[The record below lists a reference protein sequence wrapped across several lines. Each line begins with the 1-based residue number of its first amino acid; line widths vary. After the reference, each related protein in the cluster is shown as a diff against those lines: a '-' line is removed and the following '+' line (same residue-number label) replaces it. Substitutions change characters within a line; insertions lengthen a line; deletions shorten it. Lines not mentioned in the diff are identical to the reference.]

1 VSFWWVNQGQSY
13 AAERRAGILW
23 APVRTDAGFD
33 LVHWSSMTKVVNGD
47 VIFNY
52 AAGHLRAVSVAFG
65 PEELAVR
72 PVDLPSQW
80 PSEGRLVRVE
90 MTDIVPPIP
99 LETIPEAARLAEPKV
114 GPFDRRGMVKQG
126 YLFPISEGLGE
137 DLLALVGVEMTT
149 SQPVVDDTDS
159 GLVLPQDPE
168 LRRMIERYAVEAVLA
183 GLRTK
188 YTAIQVREMPPNN
201 PGHDI
206 QVDRGTA
213 GVLYIEVK
221 GTARAAPVFLMS
233 ETERAFSELKAADY
247 ELHVVYSIDLA
258 AKTHRVEVRSGAVTA
273 ASHGLVVQ
281 RWQGRLT

>member
-1 VSFWWVNQGQSY
+1 MSFWWVNQGQSY

-72 PVDLPSQW
+72 PVDLQSQW

-137 DLLALVGVEMTT
+137 DLLALIGVEMTT
-149 SQPVVDDTDS
+149 SQAS
-159 GLVLPQDPE
+159 RG
-168 LRRMIERYAVEAVLA
+168 RHR
-183 GLRTK
+183 LRTR
-188 YTAIQVREMPPNN
+188 APPRPRPAPN
-201 PGHDI
+201 
-206 QVDRGTA
+206 DRALRG
-213 GVLYIEVK
+213 GSR
-221 GTARAAPVFLMS
+221 AR
-233 ETERAFSELKAADY
+233 
-247 ELHVVYSIDLA
+247 
-258 AKTHRVEVRSGAVTA
+258 RSPNE
-273 ASHGLVVQ
+273 VQ
-281 RWQGRLT
+281 RHPDPRDATQQPGP